1 MFSPVSEMKNQPLPS
16 EQSGVPI
23 WTWVGL
29 HALPP
34 QLLGMNE
41 VALDKEWWFGL
52 KDNSLHTSVL
62 HMISKWRFGFIFD
75 LLRHQVTIAPGNQ
88 KPYSIDMIHIL
99 VVPFCVKCMKQRQD
113 YPMF

>member
-1 MFSPVSEMKNQPLPS
+1 MKNQPLPS

-52 KDNSLHTSVL
+52 IKGQQLAYKCPSHDQQVEV
-62 HMISKWRFGFIFD
+62 RFHF
-75 LLRHQVTIAPGNQ
+75 
-88 KPYSIDMIHIL
+88 
-99 VVPFCVKCMKQRQD
+99 
-113 YPMF
+113 